1 MTLALLLGAGAGLG
15 LVSVLFG
22 FWPARPT
29 LAAELHRLRH
39 GSPARHGAGAAADW
53 RGRLGRPLAGPLAAW
68 GLPGTATRRDLA
80 VCGRTTESLF
90 GEKAAAALA
99 AALLAPTVHFAAHLA
114 AAPAGV
120 PLPWQLTAGL
130 ALPLAAAGFLLPEP
144 VLRSR
149 AARRRAELRHALS
162 AFLDLTVIA
171 LADGRDLDGALADA
185 SRIGSGWAFTRL
197 HGAVRAAQA
206 AGRPPWLALGRMG
219 EEYGVRELTELAVAG
234 GLAGADGAR
243 LRASLAAR
251 AAALRAR
258 EFTEAEDAART
269 AAERMGLPVAGLLLA
284 FLVFIG
290 YPAVVSVLAG
300 L

>member
-1 MTLALLLGAGAGLG
+1 MVVALLLGAGAGLG

-22 FWPARPT
+22 IWPARPT
-29 LAAELHRLRH
+29 LAQELHRLRH
-39 GSPARHGAGAAADW
+39 GTPARHGAGAAGGW
-53 RGRLGRPLAGPLAAW
+53 RGRIGRPLAGPLAAW

-80 VCGRTTESLF
+80 VCGRSAESLF

-99 AALLAPTVHFAAHLA
+99 LALVAPAAHAVALW
-114 AAPAGV
+114 AGV
-120 PLPWQLTAGL
+120 PLPWQLSAG
-130 ALPLAAAGFLLPEP
+130 AVLPLAVTGFLLPEP
-144 VLRSR
+144 ALKAR
-149 AARRRAELRHALS
+149 AARRRAELRHALA

-171 LADGRDLDGALADA
+171 LADGRDLDGALAEA
-185 SRIGSGWAFTRL
+185 VRGGSGWAFTRL
-197 HGAVRAAQA
+197 QGAVRAAQA
-206 AGRPPWLALGRMG
+206 ARRPPWAALGRMG
-219 EEYGVRELTELAVAG
+219 EEYGVRELAELAVAG

-258 EFTEAEDAART
+258 ELAEVETAARI
-269 AAERMGLPVAGLLLA
+269 AAERMGLPVAGLLLG

-290 YPAVVSVLAG
+290 YPAVVSVLSG